1 MYDYLSDRF
10 RAENTVPVV
19 FIGSA
24 AAAVLASREWVH
36 VKKFDFRIVH
46 KTTGEESLLMDLER
60 SKHCTKMPGGD
71 KSRSGVTIN
80 SIYLAD
86 LV

>member
-46 KTTGEESLLMDLER
+46 KTTRLLMDLE
-60 SKHCTKMPGGD
+60 S
-71 KSRSGVTIN
+71 
-80 SIYLAD
+80 
-86 LV
+86 